1 MKHILSILAVA
12 LCCLIAWS
20 DDTFNPANPTE
31 PQMRFDLIVTAE
43 PANGGSV
50 SPSGTNQ
57 YDIGS
62 TVNLRASINS
72 GYQFVAWLM
81 DGDTLSKS
89 SSYNYIIPEGDSH
102 IIGVFE
108 IAKVSEEDVAPFD
121 PNDPTEP
128 GMRFNLTLTASPE
141 GAGTVTPA
149 GKTQYDLGKS
159 VSIKTSANTG
169 YRFVAWLQ
177 DNDTISRSTGFT
189 YVIPER
195 DSYITAIYEKLPDEQ
210 KEPEPFNPTSPAN
223 PGANYW
229 NATTGELI
237 IDDFTPGNIFGAID
251 AVIGGSGNR
260 GAVTQIIVSGQMSG
274 NDFAYLND
282 RLTACSLF
290 DLSRTGGYNQL
301 PAYSFDS
308 NANLNTIILSACV
321 ESIGNG
327 ALQYA
332 SNINEIWCY
341 AVTPPTLGSNVFS
354 NISENAILRVL
365 SSSIPLYSE
374 AEGWKD
380 FVILPLTE
388 EIKSIEVS
396 FPSADVAQYKN
407 SIIELQNTSSGLK
420 QKYIVTDRQ
429 AYIFN
434 GLIKNTTYDITL
446 RSPQGVVL
454 GTIKNIEVAEDDV
467 KVAFENLISLH
478 NVVASILTP
487 AGEDVTAQ
495 ASITWLDAN
504 KNHIAQGNTL
514 TSQVAGSVIGCIV
527 DLPKDMAMK
536 YILPDTIS
544 HAVSETENSITCSLV
559 EIPSYTV
566 SGVVND
572 SVTGRLP
579 NASITLSQKLNGKY
593 SHNSVVK
600 TDKTGNF
607 TITAFDA
614 PTTITISSTD
624 YISRQINF
632 SGLTENTDLG
642 IINLK
647 EISGATIDLSFT
659 YRESAVADSVAAAQ
673 EWWNIDRNNISFAI
687 YNKTRGKEISQY
699 SVQNDKI
706 VLLEETLSGDML
718 QVTASSNTNEF
729 NPVSVTGTINTDL
742 NCDMTFDIV
751 ELGRINVSHVDSAAT
766 SVIGILYDSNGELS
780 KKKNFSKYTLELT
793 NIEDGDYTLITMMQ
807 NDNLNS
813 LLRLSQFSAIGLVDG
828 VDYISNAIT
837 VVSGIITTVSLDTIP
852 ELDETK
858 FYHTSSSS
866 FTTNKSSVVVGNYL
880 TLKGAVQFKSAYASQ
895 VSDVNMIIDLPST
908 CSFVENSVMVG
919 NSVSAYSIID
929 NTLTIPMSD
938 ASQQVKFCVIPTYG
952 GEFTPSALIEFNL
965 NGKTVRQPIG
975 SAYAKIEN
983 LSIVC
988 PSVVAKTELPISGT
1002 AAGRSKVEIYANDE
1016 LIGETTA
1023 TANGLWNVV
1032 CNLNE
1037 PYNLSYYDIY
1047 AIITTPDEAVLKSET
1062 RQCQYDINAI
1072 QVKSVTMI
1080 YRNNVTVFDFMNPE
1094 TKLKP
1099 YSFVPSQPVFT
1110 FLVDLTN
1117 NDPAEVHYVDL
1128 YVSSNSGKYA
1138 KLETAYDS
1146 IQNKWIAQAK
1156 FNSYNLPA
1164 NVAVDFSFE
1173 NIIVSSR
1180 KQFDDAVNGFN
1191 ESVSS
1196 IKSFLATKNDNEK
1209 ELEILKSEN
1218 AKKQEDLQEIINK
1231 IDYALDNDYESDSI
1245 DYLLVELFKA
1255 VGDTVSVNDFK
1266 VDIPDVITDEY
1277 LDSVNIATDNLIS
1290 ESEKFL
1296 SELDDYIENAQN
1308 SIDEYYQFID
1318 SIDNID
1324 YNTDT
1329 DSIFLDY
1336 NNTESVFT
1344 KIDYNL
1350 YNTENY
1356 SQDNI
1361 TDLLMDDQSTV
1372 SIYSDDN
1379 TYIIFDHKNKVAWGI
1394 TPIALKNTIQP
1405 YDIGSD
1411 LWDAFLNEL
1420 KDAKKNYEYVR
1431 ISFEA
1436 WAFSENDKIQANIK
1450 RLTARENKFQSE
1462 IPVQEEYLKDIEK
1475 SIKKI
1480 QKQSKT
1486 SKQQGE
1492 KLKGLKKQ
1500 FKVSNDRLKRLYEHL
1515 NETKK
1520 ILGDIDIKFSNFL
1533 KSLDILSSTEQLYDD
1548 YNMYVE
1554 ILSDVIAD
1562 HYIWNSLINS
1572 ILPCKYNT
1580 SAAIALKNECLDYYN
1595 SLKDPYRTTVLGPVS
1610 NIAENIMSITSKGLS
1625 FVKQALVG
1633 TSSQLINNVNITQ
1646 YYKIKTDLKNK
1657 YKDFRRKKNELK
1669 CDEEPEPETPKCEI
1683 PSGDG
1688 TCEIP
1693 EDDGMTEIP
1702 EETPGE
1708 GTENPEGG
1716 EDQKP
1721 EDGTGGNTGGENT
1734 DQSGSGEGNTGS
1746 GNESQNPG
1754 GGDDDTSVEIETPES
1769 GNNTDDKENTDKVE
1783 DKEESKEN
1791 NGGINYPPF
1800 NPGDYINKAPGAIP
1814 YPGAPVEAS
1823 IDPSGFVYE
1832 GVESNR
1838 LKGVKTTAYYKEMVE
1853 DMYGDKHE
1861 QIVLWNASEY
1871 AQENPLFTDENGKYA
1886 WDVPEGL
1893 WQVKYEKSGYQTAYS
1908 EWLPVPPPQ
1917 LEVNI
1922 GLVQLTP
1929 PEVASAHAYEESL
1942 EINFSKF
1949 MSISYLTG
1957 EYITVTRN
1965 DEILPG
1971 EITLLDEENKLAS
1984 KVSYKF
1990 AQPLNEGD
1998 KILLTINKRVRSY
2011 ANIMMESDFV
2021 QEFDIMT
2028 KPVIEVSDS
2037 VEVVYGQSADIIVKL
2052 RPSQSAAG
2060 KKITASS
2067 LASMTASI
2075 TPAEAITDE
2084 NGCATFTV
2092 TGNLK
2097 GSAMVRFSVDDE
2109 DLSAET
2115 NVSVIFYED
2124 RTITRDYSLQPGW
2137 NWISVNVNDKRIED
2151 LPSLFAPIKDC
2162 INNVSG
2168 INDDLSYVA
2177 DSGFVG
2183 SLSSISLT
2191 GGYKVNMRQAG
2202 TLSLSGKQTNPTIT
2216 LRQGWNWIGYSPQ
2229 ETLSVDKALA
2239 NLVTESG
2246 DIVMGRSEFAVFDG
2260 AKWVGSLKSMDP
2272 GLGYMYYSQSI
2283 KSFNYPAVN
2292 AESTMPSTDV
2302 KYFDKWSCNPLQY
2315 QDNMAMVVQVIDKN
2329 GNVVVPSQC
2338 TVIALIGE
2346 ECRGIASGESTD
2358 ENIFL
2363 TIHGDSID
2371 KQISFQIYDLQSGA
2385 YYNAINTLDF
2395 NSSFV
2400 GSLETPVVLQY
2411 NELSDIKNI
2420 TYQSTIAIY
2429 PNPVKE
2435 RLYITASSSTISVQV
2450 TDMNG
2455 NVIMNRGDVLV
2466 NEGVDVSDL
2475 SDGTYIITI
2484 VDNKQVVSRKFVK
2497 RK

>member
-1 MKHILSILAVA
+1 MKHILSILAVV

-31 PQMRFDLIVTAE
+31 PQMRFDLTVTAE

-57 YDIGS
+57 YNIGS

-72 GYQFVAWLM
+72 GYSFVAWIM

-89 SSYNYIIPEGDSH
+89 SSFTYTIPEEDSH

-108 IAKVSEEDVAPFD
+108 IAKVSDEDKPPFN
-121 PNDPTEP
+121 PNNPTEP

-141 GAGTVTPA
+141 QAGTVTPA
-149 GKTQYDLGKS
+149 GKTQYDLGATVTLNAS
-159 VSIKTSANTG
+159 TNSG
-169 YRFVAWLQ
+169 YRFIAWIQ
-177 DNDTISRSTGFT
+177 GNDTISKTTRFN
-189 YVIPER
+189 YIIPEH

-210 KEPEPFNPTSPAN
+210 KEPEPFNPANPAN
-223 PGANYW
+223 PGANHW

-251 AVIGGSGNR
+251 AVIGGSSNR
-260 GAVTQIIVSGQMSG
+260 GAVSQVIVSGQMSG

-332 SNINEIWCY
+332 SNLNEIWCY
-341 AVTPPTLGSNVFS
+341 AVTPPTLGSNVFN

-365 SSSIPLYSE
+365 SSSIPLYSV
-374 AEGWKD
+374 ADGWKD

-396 FPSADVAQYKN
+396 FPSADVGQYKN

-429 AYIFN
+429 TYIFN

-446 RSPQGVVL
+446 RSPQGIVL
-454 GTIKNIEVAEDDV
+454 GTIKDIEVAEEDV

-478 NVVASILTP
+478 NIVASIITP
-487 AGEDVTAQ
+487 SGEDITAQ

-504 KNHIAQGNTL
+504 KNHIAQGNSL

-572 SVTGRLP
+572 SVMGRLP
-579 NASITLSQKLNGKY
+579 NVSITLSQKLNGKY
-593 SHNSVVK
+593 SHNSAVK

-624 YISRQINF
+624 YVSKQITF
-632 SGLTENTDLG
+632 SGLANDTDLG
-642 IINLK
+642 TINLK

-659 YRESAVADSVAAAQ
+659 YRESAVADSVAPAQ
-673 EWWNIDRNNISFAI
+673 EWWNIDLNNISFAI

-706 VLLEETLSGDML
+706 VLLEEALSGDML
-718 QVTASSNTNEF
+718 QVTASSNTKEF
-729 NPVSVTGTINTDL
+729 NPISVTGSINADL
-742 NCDMTFDIV
+742 NCNMTFDIV

-780 KKKNFSKYTLELT
+780 KKKNFSKYALELT

-813 LLRLSQFSAIGLVDG
+813 LLRLSQFPAIGLVDG
-828 VDYISNAIT
+828 VDYISNAVT

-1037 PYNLSYYDIY
+1037 PYNLSYHDIY
-1047 AIITTPDEAVLKSET
+1047 AIITTPDGAVLKSET

-1080 YRNNVTVFDFMNPE
+1080 NTAHPAGSLDPCEYVTVFDFMNPK
-1094 TKLKP
+1094 TKIEP
-1099 YSFVPSQPVFT
+1099 YWYWPKYPEFT
-1110 FLVDLTN
+1110 FLVDLSN
-1117 NDPAEVHYVDL
+1117 NDPEKVHYVDL
-1128 YVSSNSGKYA
+1128 YVSLHSGKYA

-1146 IQNKWIAQAK
+1146 IQNKWIAKGK
-1156 FNSYNLPA
+1156 FDSHNLPA
-1164 NVAVDFSFE
+1164 NVAVDFNYNREFILEATQLRKYSEIIRTIELNDSIIDDYFSKG
-1173 NIIVSSR
+1173 IVSEDSIKLLYDQLGLSYSAVDFSTEITDDIPEDFDNWSEAEQDAFLEQKYIEFCQISDSLINVADKYFGIDSDLNSDGYTYKYDNCDGLTPEVLI
-1180 KQFDDAVNGFN
+1180 KQGYEAQLLTDGTTIYFKCTESFYHYVDFIANESIYITFPPQNKQVRFTTLSTSDTFDDVLEAIHKLEN
-1191 ESVSS
+1191 S
-1196 IKSFLATKNDNEK
+1196 IKTISDI
-1209 ELEILKSEN
+1209 LEYI
-1218 AKKQEDLQEIINK
+1218 DEIFN
-1231 IDYALDNDYESDSI
+1231 L
-1245 DYLLVELFKA
+1245 
-1255 VGDTVSVNDFK
+1255 
-1266 VDIPDVITDEY
+1266 
-1277 LDSVNIATDNLIS
+1277 TDNG
-1290 ESEKFL
+1290 KAFK
-1296 SELDDYIENAQN
+1296 
-1308 SIDEYYQFID
+1308 DEFSVAINWANGIQKICKKEDAIKKWDEAINRITKYRTK
-1318 SIDNID
+1318 IDNIL
-1324 YNTDT
+1324 N
-1329 DSIFLDY
+1329 SCKILKGIF
-1336 NNTESVFT
+1336 
-1344 KIDYNL
+1344 KITGYG
-1350 YNTENY
+1350 
-1356 SQDNI
+1356 
-1361 TDLLMDDQSTV
+1361 LL
-1372 SIYSDDN
+1372 
-1379 TYIIFDHKNKVAWGI
+1379 II
-1394 TPIALKNTIQP
+1394 
-1405 YDIGSD
+1405 DIGD
-1411 LWDAFLNEL
+1411 RIHYANNLWKLLHQIPDPCDNMQSEATNYKWECGSQISYHVIQASASIASKLTTDKEMAANIAYAVASGGMGWWRPALTF
-1420 KDAKKNYEYVR
+1420 AKKVCLWTTKWLCDNHMEDRYHELER
-1431 ISFEA
+1431 
-1436 WAFSENDKIQANIK
+1436 NIQN
-1450 RLTARENKFQSE
+1450 L
-1462 IPVQEEYLKDIEK
+1462 DCEK
-1475 SIKKI
+1475 
-1480 QKQSKT
+1480 
-1486 SKQQGE
+1486 E
-1492 KLKGLKKQ
+1492 
-1500 FKVSNDRLKRLYEHL
+1500 
-1515 NETKK
+1515 
-1520 ILGDIDIKFSNFL
+1520 
-1533 KSLDILSSTEQLYDD
+1533 
-1548 YNMYVE
+1548 
-1554 ILSDVIAD
+1554 
-1562 HYIWNSLINS
+1562 
-1572 ILPCKYNT
+1572 
-1580 SAAIALKNECLDYYN
+1580 
-1595 SLKDPYRTTVLGPVS
+1595 
-1610 NIAENIMSITSKGLS
+1610 
-1625 FVKQALVG
+1625 
-1633 TSSQLINNVNITQ
+1633 
-1646 YYKIKTDLKNK
+1646 
-1657 YKDFRRKKNELK
+1657 
-1669 CDEEPEPETPKCEI
+1669 EEPEDDPNNGCKNPN
-1683 PSGDG
+1683 GDG
-1688 TCEIP
+1688 TCNNPEESP
-1693 EDDGMTEIP
+1693 EDGA
-1702 EETPGE
+1702 ETPGE

-1721 EDGTGGNTGGENT
+1721 EDGTGDNTGGENT
-1734 DQSGSGEGNTGS
+1734 DKPGSGDGNTGG
-1746 GNESQNPG
+1746 GNEGENPG
-1754 GGDDDTSVEIETPES
+1754 SGDDQEPSVEFPES
-1769 GNNTDDKENTDKVE
+1769 GNGNTDDKENTGKE
-1783 DKEESKEN
+1783 EEKEESKEN
-1791 NGGINYPPF
+1791 DEESGFTPIW
-1800 NPGDYINKAPGAIP
+1800 PGSIIDDAPAGSYP
-1814 YPGAPVEAS
+1814 YPGAPAEYVQ
-1823 IDPSGFVYE
+1823 DPSGFVYE

-1861 QIVLWNASEY
+1861 QIVLWDATEY
-1871 AQENPLFTDENGKYA
+1871 AQENPLFTDEYGNYA

-1929 PEVASAHAYEESL
+1929 PEVASAHAYEGGVD
-1942 EINFSKF
+1942 IYFSKF
-1949 MSISYLTG
+1949 MNVDFLNSEHIV
-1957 EYITVTRN
+1957 ITRN
-1965 DEILPG
+1965 DEILAG
-1971 EITLLDEENKLAS
+1971 EIAILNEENKLAS

-1990 AQPLNEGD
+1990 SEKLNEGD

-2021 QEFDIMT
+2021 QEFDILS
-2028 KPVIEVSDS
+2028 KPSIEVADS
-2037 VEVVYGQSADIIVKL
+2037 IEVVYGQSADIIVKL
-2052 RPSQSAAG
+2052 RPSQSSAG

-2067 LASMTASI
+2067 LTSMTTSI
-2075 TPAEAITDE
+2075 TPAETTTDE
-2084 NGCATFTV
+2084 NGCATFTI

-2097 GSAMVRFSVDDE
+2097 GNAIVRFSVDDE

-2115 NVSVIFYED
+2115 NVSVIPYEN
-2124 RTITRDYSLQPGW
+2124 RTITRDYALQPGW
-2137 NWISVNVNDKRIED
+2137 NWISVNVNDKKIED
-2151 LPSLFAPIKDC
+2151 LPSLFAPIKEY
-2162 INNVSG
+2162 INYVSG
-2168 INDDLSYVA
+2168 INDNLSYDA

-2202 TLSLSGKQTNPTIT
+2202 TLSLLGKQTSPTIT

-2229 ETLSVDKALA
+2229 ATLSIDKALA
-2239 NLVTESG
+2239 NLVTEAG

-2260 AKWVGSLKSMDP
+2260 SKWVGSLKSMDP

-2283 KSFNYPAVN
+2283 KSFNYPTVN
-2292 AESTMPSTDV
+2292 AESTTPSTDI

-2315 QDNMAMVVQVIDKN
+2315 KDNMTMVVRVIDNN
-2329 GNVVVPSQC
+2329 GNNVNPSQC

-2346 ECRGIASGESTD
+2346 ECRGIASVDTND

-2371 KQISFQIYDLQSGA
+2371 KQISFQIYDSQSGA

-2400 GSLETPVVLQY
+2400 GSLESPVVLQY
-2411 NELSDIKNI
+2411 NESSNIKNI
-2420 TYQSTIAIY
+2420 NYQSTIAIF

-2435 RLYITASSSTISVQV
+2435 RLFITSSSNSISAQV

-2455 NVIMNRGDVLV
+2455 NMIINTENILV
-2466 NEGVDVSDL
+2466 NEGIDVSNL
-2475 SDGTYIITI
+2475 NDGTYIITI
-2484 VDNKQVVSRKFVK
+2484 VDNEQKVSQKFVK